1 MTSNENLGQLRSCIA
16 KHALPKHLEG
26 KDKNH
31 LAAAFYQSK
40 LWDPNSTI
48 KIKFLDENPNIPRT
62 SKNKMST
69 KNSAIDPLQQYFFDN
84 PTINITDAVKKI
96 VNERIQPLV
105 NLKFQFV
112 DKNADADVRISFD
125 PSGGAWSELGTD
137 AKNVAADKATMNL
150 GWFDVSTVMHE
161 FGHVLGMIH
170 EHQNPKGKSID
181 WNKDA
186 VYNWAKS
193 TQGWDKDMTD
203 KNILNKYQNDLI
215 NGSSF
220 DPLSIMLYFFPG
232 SLTNNDEGTSQNLQ
246 LSGLDM
252 EFINKNYGKDNAKT
266 FFPTIYNSS
275 LESNINK
282 SKQLSSELSSG
293 NSSSSKNK
301 LFMIIGITVAILILI
316 FLGVILV
323 KYLKRKY
330 K

>member
-1 MTSNENLGQLRSCIA
+1 MTSSNLGQLRSCIE
-16 KHALPKHLEG
+16 KHTIPDYLKE
-26 KDKNH
+26 KDNQH

-40 LWDPNSTI
+40 LWDSNSTI
-48 KIKFLDENPNIPRT
+48 KIKFLDENPNVPRT
-62 SKNKMST
+62 SENNMST
-69 KNSAIDPLQQYFFDN
+69 KNGPIDPLQQYFFDN
-84 PTINITDAVKKI
+84 PNINITEGVKKI

-105 NLKFQFV
+105 SLKFQFV
-112 DKNADADVRISFD
+112 DKNSDADVRISFD
-125 PSGGAWSELGTD
+125 ASGGAWSELGTD

-170 EHQNPKGKSID
+170 EHQNPSGQNID
-181 WNKDA
+181 WNDQK
-186 VYNWAKS
+186 VYEWANE
-193 TQGWDKDMTD
+193 TQGWDKDMTY
-203 KNILNKYQNDLI
+203 KNILHKYSKKQV

-232 SLTNNDEGTSQNLQ
+232 DLTNNGIGTSQNLR

-252 EFINKNYGKDNAKT
+252 EFINKKYSKSNAKT
-266 FFPTIYNSS
+266 FFPTVYNSS
-275 LESNINK
+275 LESNVDK
-282 SKQLSSELSSG
+282 SKQMVSKSYSN

-301 LFMIIGITVAILILI
+301 LLLILGIIVGIIILIFIGLILI
-316 FLGVILV
+316 

>member
-1 MTSNENLGQLRSCIA
+1 
-16 KHALPKHLEG
+16 
-26 KDKNH
+26 
-31 LAAAFYQSK
+31 
-40 LWDPNSTI
+40 
-48 KIKFLDENPNIPRT
+48 
-62 SKNKMST
+62 
-69 KNSAIDPLQQYFFDN
+69 
-84 PTINITDAVKKI
+84 
-96 VNERIQPLV
+96 
-105 NLKFQFV
+105 
-112 DKNADADVRISFD
+112 
-125 PSGGAWSELGTD
+125 
-137 AKNVAADKATMNL
+137 MNL

-232 SLTNNDEGTSQNLQ
+232 SLTNDGKGTNQNLQ

-282 SKQLSSELSSG
+282 SNQLSSELSSG

-301 LFMIIGITVAILILI
+301 LFMIIGITVAILTLI

-323 KYLKRKY
+323 KFLKRKY

>member
-1 MTSNENLGQLRSCIA
+1 MTSSNLGQLRSCIE
-16 KHALPKHLEG
+16 KHTIPDYLKE
-26 KDKNH
+26 KDNQH

-40 LWDPNSTI
+40 LWDSNSTI
-48 KIKFLDENPNIPRT
+48 KIKFLDENPNVPRT
-62 SKNKMST
+62 SENNMST
-69 KNSAIDPLQQYFFDN
+69 KNGPIDPLQQYFFDN
-84 PTINITDAVKKI
+84 PNINITEGVKKI

-105 NLKFQFV
+105 SLKFQFV
-112 DKNADADVRISFD
+112 DKNSDADVRISFD
-125 PSGGAWSELGTD
+125 ASGGAWSELGTD

-170 EHQNPKGKSID
+170 EHQNPSGQTID
-181 WNKDA
+181 WNDQK
-186 VYNWAKS
+186 VYEWANE
-193 TQGWDKDMTD
+193 TQGWDKDMTY
-203 KNILNKYQNDLI
+203 KNILHKYSKTQV

-232 SLTNNDEGTSQNLQ
+232 DLTNNGIGTNQNLR

-252 EFINKNYGKDNAKT
+252 EFINKKYSKSNSNV
-266 FFPTIYNSS
+266 FFPLIYNSS
-275 LESNINK
+275 LESNVDK
-282 SKQLSSELSSG
+282 SKQMVSKSYSN

-301 LFMIIGITVAILILI
+301 LLLILGIIVGIIILIFIGLILI
-316 FLGVILV
+316 

>member
-1 MTSNENLGQLRSCIA
+1 MTSSNLGQLRSCIE
-16 KHALPKHLEG
+16 KHTIPDYLKE
-26 KDKNH
+26 KDNQH

-48 KIKFLDENPNIPRT
+48 KIKFLDENPNVPRT
-62 SKNKMST
+62 SENNMST
-69 KNSAIDPLQQYFFDN
+69 KNGPIDPLQQYFFDN
-84 PTINITDAVKKI
+84 PNINITEGVKKI

-105 NLKFQFV
+105 SLKFQFV
-112 DKNADADVRISFD
+112 DKNSDADVRISFD
-125 PSGGAWSELGTD
+125 ASGGAWSELGTD
-137 AKNVAADKATMNL
+137 AKNIAADKATMNL

-170 EHQNPKGKSID
+170 EHQNPSGQTID
-181 WNKDA
+181 WNDQK
-186 VYNWAKS
+186 VYEWANE
-193 TQGWDKDMTD
+193 TQGWNKDMTD
-203 KNILNKYQNDLI
+203 KNILNKYSKTQV

-232 SLTNNDEGTSQNLQ
+232 DLTNNGIGTNQNLR

-252 EFINKNYGKDNAKT
+252 EFINKKYSKSNSNA
-266 FFPTIYNSS
+266 FFPLIYNSS
-275 LESNINK
+275 LETNIDK
-282 SKQLSSELSSG
+282 SKQMVSKSYSN

-301 LFMIIGITVAILILI
+301 LLLILGIIVGIIILIFTGLILI
-316 FLGVILV
+316 

>member
-1 MTSNENLGQLRSCIA
+1 MTSSNLGQLRSCIE
-16 KHALPKHLEG
+16 KHTIPDYLKE
-26 KDKNH
+26 KDNQH

-48 KIKFLDENPNIPRT
+48 KIKFLDENPNVPRT
-62 SKNKMST
+62 SENNMST
-69 KNSAIDPLQQYFFDN
+69 KNGPIDPLQQYFFDN
-84 PTINITDAVKKI
+84 PNINITEGVKKI

-105 NLKFQFV
+105 SLKFQFV
-112 DKNADADVRISFD
+112 DKNSDADVRISFD
-125 PSGGAWSELGTD
+125 ASGGAWSELGTD
-137 AKNVAADKATMNL
+137 AKNIAADKATMNL

-170 EHQNPKGKSID
+170 EHQNPSGQTID
-181 WNKDA
+181 WNDQK
-186 VYNWAKS
+186 VYEWANE
-193 TQGWDKDMTD
+193 TQGWNKDMTD
-203 KNILNKYQNDLI
+203 KNILNKYSKTQV

-232 SLTNNDEGTSQNLQ
+232 DLTNNGIGTNQNLR

-252 EFINKNYGKDNAKT
+252 EFINKKYSKSNSNT
-266 FFPTIYNSS
+266 FFPLIYNSS
-275 LESNINK
+275 LESNIDK
-282 SKQLSSELSSG
+282 SKQMVSKSYSN

-301 LFMIIGITVAILILI
+301 LLLILGIIVGIIILIFIGLILI
-316 FLGVILV
+316 